1 MAKELSPEQLKVEKA
16 LLSIEHVAVM
26 LEGAIRVKDDNPA
39 LELMKAD
46 FTGLMEAVELLKRM
60 ARGRSEM
67 SPVTLLKS
75 LKRCLS
81 VEDRECVKC
90 ELHDDSYC
98 VDTLLSA
105 LADMT
110 GMTDEEKALAVWPD
124 EE

>member
-1 MAKELSPEQLKVEKA
+1 M
-16 LLSIEHVAVM
+16 AVM
-26 LEGAIRVKDDNPA
+26 LESALLRHKNDPA
-39 LELMKAD
+39 TDMMAAD
-46 FTGLMEAVELLKRM
+46 FEGLMEAVELLKRM

-90 ELHDDSYC
+90 ELHDDNYC

-105 LADMT
+105 LSDMT
-110 GMTDEEKALAVWPD
+110 GMTDEEKALAVWPN